1 MNAAFSVISFLLSV
15 SLQEEISYRT
25 ISPIHFF
32 SFLLYLLYSPYPHSS
47 PSHILTSYWVSFIG
61 YIRNLAHIN
70 ITKLKRILRQIA
82 ISHKYFIYNDLLI

>member
-1 MNAAFSVISFLLSV
+1 MLLSAPFCFFSPFHSKKKYHIEL
-15 SLQEEISYRT
+15 SLQSIS
-25 ISPIHFF
+25 SLF
-32 SFLLYLLYSPYPHSS
+32 SYILLYSPYPHSS
-47 PSHILTSYWVSFIG
+47 PSHILTSHWVSFIG